1 MTYKTYCLHKECN
14 NQRGNTDDAPP
25 DVDKEAVDKV
35 IETRK
40 PVQKQYWGESSKT
53 GYWRGLQHTSDYLRK
68 QENSHMWKHVSEAH
82 PGEEPKDVKFGMSVV
97 RQHFSAFSRQI
108 FEAVLIFRA
117 GDKVLNS
124 KAEFNRSKVPR
135 LSVMINEGQ
144 QEPFKKTNLDQEE
157 LEAEINLLR
166 RRNPKLLEVQEA
178 APPPNKKLKRW
189 QLSKQRKRDRDRDD
203 PGGGVEALGA
213 ARLDPPDPKHQ
224 GGRLSLG
231 EIVTKDAR
239 SDILNFPIFH
249 FKAKQA
255 KPVEVKPT
263 RIKVVKADKS
273 KKKGLGTDDIKKYLI
288 IPGKSADTN
297 KTSPTKQAS
306 QLSQS
311 QSKHQEE

>member
-1 MTYKTYCLHKECN
+1 MKDERKERETKDETEQGQIGEVLHS
-14 NQRGNTDDAPP
+14 G
-25 DVDKEAVDKV
+25 
-35 IETRK
+35 
-40 PVQKQYWGESSKT
+40 SH
-53 GYWRGLQHTSDYLRK
+53 WRGLLHMSDYFRK

-144 QEPFKKTNLDQEE
+144 QESFKKTNLDQEE

-213 ARLDPPDPKHQ
+213 ARLDPPDTKHQ
-224 GGRLSLG
+224 GGRLSLRDH
-231 EIVTKDAR
+231 VTKDVS

-249 FKAKQA
+249 FKARPV
-255 KPVEVKPT
+255 KPIEVKPK
-263 RIKVVKADKS
+263 RNKKV
-273 KKKGLGTDDIKKYLI
+273 
-288 IPGKSADTN
+288 
-297 KTSPTKQAS
+297 
-306 QLSQS
+306 
-311 QSKHQEE
+311 